1 MNGPLQER
9 GGSACTRCVSLWLIL
24 CQISLLGLMFKPS
37 LGCWLAWVR
46 AKLFSK
52 IFTCDNKVTII
63 LLFVTT
69 HT

>member
-52 IFTCDNKVTII
+52 ISHEII
-63 LLFVTT
+63 KF
-69 HT
+69 